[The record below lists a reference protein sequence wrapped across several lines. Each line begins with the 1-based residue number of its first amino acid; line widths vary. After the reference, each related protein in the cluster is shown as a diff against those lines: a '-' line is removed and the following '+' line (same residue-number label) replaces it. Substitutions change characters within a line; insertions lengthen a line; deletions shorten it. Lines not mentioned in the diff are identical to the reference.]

1 MSDDVQIYGGA
12 AYGRELRPDR
22 PADWLADIDAQ
33 WLATPQRLEGA
44 RRFWPE
50 VSLDDFVNVG
60 SPWRPILR
68 HRETGVEY
76 RLAGHDPL
84 QARDPRKDVVTAF
97 VLHAGQLR
105 FIRPRRPREPDEV
118 IEHGEVYGGEVRGN
132 VLVDRK
138 TGKAHVM
145 KGRP

>member
-1 MSDDVQIYGGA
+1 MSDDVGIYGGV
-12 AYGRELRPDR
+12 AYGRQLRPDR
-22 PADWLADIDAQ
+22 PADWLADIDSQ

-44 RRFWPE
+44 RRFWPQVE
-50 VSLDDFVNVG
+50 LADFVNVG
-60 SPWRPILR
+60 SPWRPLLR

-84 QARDPRKDVVTAF
+84 VARDPSKDAVTCFVV
-97 VLHAGQLR
+97 HSGQLR
-105 FIRPRRPREPDEV
+105 VLRPRGEHVPTEV
-118 IEHGEVYGGEVRGN
+118 IEHGEVYAGEVRGN